1 MIRVAPVRRGGR
13 GTLPDGARLTWS
25 LAEGGRGRRWRASR
39 VRDGRLEGT
48 ILLEI
53 DAAGRPA
60 RLEVGTSDG
69 LLTLHPDRR
78 ERELHGNVVTPDGI
92 RHLRF
97 DWSPAHELV
106 VDGFPVVLLAAIR
119 RLAAAVPA
127 GESAERPAIIVDR
140 GLRCHLA
147 TIRLVRIDESRW
159 RAEGEGSAVS
169 VAIDAD
175 GEPAGLDDAEAWPL
189 EA

>member
-1 MIRVAPVRRGGR
+1 MAPVRRGGR
-13 GTLPDGARLTWS
+13 GRLPDGAQLTWS

-48 ILLEI
+48 LLLEI

-60 RLEVGTSDG
+60 RLELGTSDG
-69 LLTLHPDRR
+69 LLTLHPDRG
-78 ERELHGNVVTPDGI
+78 ERELHGNVVTPDEV

-97 DWSPAHELV
+97 DWSPDHELV
-106 VDGFPVVLLAAIR
+106 VDGFPVVLLAAAR
-119 RLAAAVPA
+119 RLGAIMPA
-127 GESAERPAIIVDR
+127 GATAERPAVVVDG
-140 GLRCHLA
+140 GLRCHSV
-147 TIRLVRIDESRW
+147 TIRFVRLDESRW
-159 RAEGEGSAVS
+159 RAEGEGSAIG

-175 GEPAGLDDAEAWPL
+175 GAPAGLDGAEEWPL

>member
-1 MIRVAPVRRGGR
+1 MHARTCAGAVAARC
-13 GTLPDGARLTWS
+13 PDGAQLTWS

-60 RLEVGTSDG
+60 RLELGTADG
-69 LLTLHPDRR
+69 LLTLHPDRG

-97 DWSPAHELV
+97 DWSPVHELV
-106 VDGFPVVLLAAIR
+106 VDGFPVALLAAAR
-119 RLAAAVPA
+119 RLAAVIRSGDGRAPRSSSTA
-127 GESAERPAIIVDR
+127 GCAATWRRSASCGSTSAAGARRGGER
-140 GLRCHLA
+140 GWRC
-147 TIRLVRIDESRW
+147 
-159 RAEGEGSAVS
+159 
-169 VAIDAD
+169 IDAD
-175 GEPAGLDDAEAWPL
+175 GAPAGLDDAEEWPL

>member
-1 MIRVAPVRRGGR
+1 
-13 GTLPDGARLTWS
+13 LPDGARLTWS

-53 DAAGRPA
+53 DAAGRAA
-60 RLEVGTSDG
+60 RLELGTADG
-69 LLTLHPDRR
+69 LLTLHPDRG
-78 ERELHGNVVTPDGI
+78 EGELHGNVVTPDGI

-97 DWSPAHELV
+97 DWSQAHELV
-106 VDGFPVVLLAAIR
+106 VDGFPVALLAAAR
-119 RLAAAVPA
+119 RLAAVIAV
-127 GESAERPAIIVDR
+127 GETAERPAVIVDS
-140 GLRCHLA
+140 GLRCHAA
-147 TIRLVRIDESRW
+147 TIRLVRLDERRW
-159 RAEGEGSAVS
+159 RAEGEGSAVG

-175 GEPAGLDDAEAWPL
+175 GAPAGLDDAEEWPL

>member
-1 MIRVAPVRRGGR
+1 MAPVRRGGR
-13 GTLPDGARLTWS
+13 GTLPDGAQLTWS

-60 RLEVGTSDG
+60 RLELGTADG
-69 LLTLHPDRR
+69 LLTLHPDRG

-92 RHLRF
+92 RHLRL

-106 VDGFPVVLLAAIR
+106 VDGFPVALLAAVR
-119 RLAAAVPA
+119 RLGAVIA
-127 GESAERPAIIVDR
+127 GWRDGRTPRGHRRQRPALPCDDDPPRAARRAPLARGRGGERGRRGDR
-140 GLRCHLA
+140 R
-147 TIRLVRIDESRW
+147 RR
-159 RAEGEGSAVS
+159 RAGRPG
-169 VAIDAD
+169 
-175 GEPAGLDDAEAWPL
+175 
-189 EA
+189 

>member
-1 MIRVAPVRRGGR
+1 MAPVRRGGR
-13 GTLPDGARLTWS
+13 GTLPDGAQLSWS

-60 RLEVGTSDG
+60 RLEVGSADG
-69 LLTLHPDRR
+69 LLTLHPDRG
-78 ERELHGNVVTPDGI
+78 ERELHGNVVTPVGI

-106 VDGFPVVLLAAIR
+106 VDGFPVALLAATR
-119 RLAAAVPA
+119 RLGAHMSV
-127 GESAERPAIIVDR
+127 GETVERPAVIVDS
-140 GLRCHLA
+140 GLRCHVA
-147 TIRLVRIDESRW
+147 TIRLVRLDERRW
-159 RAEGEGSAVS
+159 RAEGEGSAVG
-169 VAIDAD
+169 VAFDAD
-175 GEPAGLDDAEAWPL
+175 GAPAGLDDGEGWPL

>member
-1 MIRVAPVRRGGR
+1 MAPVRRGGR
-13 GTLPDGARLTWS
+13 GRLPDGAQLTWS

-48 ILLEI
+48 VLLEI
-53 DAAGRPA
+53 DGAGRPA
-60 RLEVGTSDG
+60 RLELGTADG
-69 LLTLHPDRR
+69 LLTLHPDHD
-78 ERELHGNVVTPDGI
+78 ERELHGNVVTPGGV

-106 VDGFPVVLLAAIR
+106 VDGFPVVLLAAAR
-119 RLAAAVPA
+119 RLGAIIPA
-127 GESAERPAIIVDR
+127 GQKAERPALVVDSS
-140 GLRCHLA
+140 LRCHEV
-147 TIRLVRIDESRW
+147 TIRVVRLDERRW
-159 RAEGEGSAVS
+159 RAEGQGSAVG

-175 GEPAGLDDAEAWPL
+175 GAPAGLDDAEEWPL

>member
-1 MIRVAPVRRGGR
+1 MADPVRRGGR
-13 GTLPDGARLTWS
+13 GRLPDGAQLTWS

-53 DAAGRPA
+53 DASGRPA
-60 RLEVGTSDG
+60 RLELDTPVG
-69 LLTLHPDRR
+69 LLTLHPDGG

-97 DWSPAHELV
+97 DWGPVHELV
-106 VDGFPVVLLAAIR
+106 VDGFPVVLLAAAR
-119 RLAAAVPA
+119 RLAADVPV
-127 GESAERPAIIVDR
+127 GKTAERPALIVDS
-140 GLRCHLA
+140 GLRCHVV
-147 TIRLVRIDESRW
+147 TIRLVRLDEGRW
-159 RAEGEGSAVS
+159 RAEGEGSAVG

-175 GEPAGLDDAEAWPL
+175 GAPAGLDDAADWPL

>member
-1 MIRVAPVRRGGR
+1 VAPVRRGGR
-13 GTLPDGARLTWS
+13 GTLPDGAQLTWS

-53 DAAGRPA
+53 DGAGRPT
-60 RLEVGTSDG
+60 RLEIGTSDG
-69 LLTLHPDRR
+69 LLTLHPDRG
-78 ERELHGNVVTPDGI
+78 ERELHGNVVTPAEI

-106 VDGFPVVLLAAIR
+106 VDGFPIALLAAAG
-119 RLAAAVPA
+119 RLGADIPV
-127 GESAERPAIIVDR
+127 GDTAERPAVIVDS
-140 GLRCHLA
+140 GLRCHVA
-147 TIRLVRIDESRW
+147 TLRLVRLDERRW
-159 RAEGEGSAVS
+159 RAEEEGSAVG

-175 GEPAGLDDAEAWPL
+175 GAPAGLDDAEEWPL

>member
-1 MIRVAPVRRGGR
+1 MADPVRRGGR
-13 GTLPDGARLTWS
+13 GTLPDGARMTWS

-39 VRDGRLEGT
+39 VRDGHLEGT

-60 RLEVGTSDG
+60 RLELGTSDG
-69 LLTLHPDRR
+69 LLTLHPVRG
-78 ERELHGNVVTPDGI
+78 ESELHGNVVTPAGI

-106 VDGFPVVLLAAIR
+106 VDGFPVLLLAAAR
-119 RLAAAVPA
+119 RLAAVIRA
-127 GESAERPAIIVDR
+127 GETAERPAIVVDNA
-140 GLRCHLA
+140 LRCHAL
-147 TIRLVRIDESRW
+147 TLRFVRLDERRW
-159 RAEGEGSAVS
+159 RAEGEGSAIG

-175 GEPAGLDDAEAWPL
+175 GAPTGLDAAQDWPL